1 MSIAYLTRRKKHGYA
16 NIKNYLF
23 YDFLTF
29 IFGTNKQKMKQLVLH
44 DTSHRAII
52 RGIGV
57 LMLVS
62 CATFIIASDWD
73 SVTDII
79 PPIGTFLAGLT
90 GVTLNFGTLT
100 NRITSDGAE
109 LVIRWNTKIFKK
121 RISIS
126 DITAISTDD
135 NVIAITLK
143 SGSILRF
150 GTRMM
155 EPHERQSVRK
165 FLRETTGF

>member
-1 MSIAYLTRRKKHGYA
+1 
-16 NIKNYLF
+16 
-23 YDFLTF
+23 
-29 IFGTNKQKMKQLVLH
+29 MKQLVLH

-62 CATFIIASDWD
+62 CASFIIASDWD
-73 SVTDII
+73 SVTDVIA
-79 PPIGTFLAGLT
+79 PIAAFLAGIT

-100 NRITSDGAE
+100 NRITSNGEE

-121 RISIS
+121 HILIS
-126 DITAISTDD
+126 DIAGISSDD

-143 SGSILRF
+143 PGRVLRF

-155 EPHERQSVRK
+155 EPHHRQSVRK

>member
-1 MSIAYLTRRKKHGYA
+1 
-16 NIKNYLF
+16 
-23 YDFLTF
+23 
-29 IFGTNKQKMKQLVLH
+29 MKQLVLH
-44 DTSHRAII
+44 DTTHRAII

-62 CATFIIASDWD
+62 CASFIIASDWD
-73 SVTDII
+73 SVTDVIA
-79 PPIGTFLAGLT
+79 PISAFLAGLT

-100 NRITSDGAE
+100 NRITSDGKE

-126 DITAISTDD
+126 DIAGISSDH
-135 NVIAITLK
+135 NIIAITLK

-155 EPHERQSVRK
+155 EPHQRQSVRK
-165 FLRETTGF
+165 FLMETTGF

>member
-1 MSIAYLTRRKKHGYA
+1 
-16 NIKNYLF
+16 
-23 YDFLTF
+23 
-29 IFGTNKQKMKQLVLH
+29 MKQLVLH

-62 CATFIIASDWD
+62 CASFIIASDWD
-73 SVTDII
+73 SVTDVIA
-79 PPIGTFLAGLT
+79 PISAFLAGLT

-100 NRITSDGAE
+100 NRITSDGKE
-109 LVIRWNTKIFKK
+109 LVIRWNTRIFKK

-126 DITAISTDD
+126 DIAGISSDH
-135 NVIAITLK
+135 NIIAITLK

-155 EPHERQSVRK
+155 EPHQRQSVRK
-165 FLRETTGF
+165 FLMETTGF

>member
-1 MSIAYLTRRKKHGYA
+1 
-16 NIKNYLF
+16 
-23 YDFLTF
+23 
-29 IFGTNKQKMKQLVLH
+29 MKQLVLH
-44 DTSHRAII
+44 DPGHRAII

-62 CATFIIASDWD
+62 CAAFIISSDRD
-73 SVTDII
+73 SVTDLIA
-79 PPIGTFLAGLT
+79 PLGSFLAGMT

-100 NRITSDGAE
+100 NRITSDGKN

-126 DITAISTDD
+126 DIAGISADD
-135 NVIAITLK
+135 NVIAVTLK
-143 SGSILRF
+143 SGGILRF

-155 EPHERQSVRK
+155 EPHHRQSARK